1 MRTFGFWQKE
11 TKRVS
16 MAMTLKVSFGFF
28 CDVHFFWILKR
39 LAQQLFFMSHTLK
52 ILLKFMIGF
61 QIYILI
67 IK

>member
-1 MRTFGFWQKE
+1 MRTFGFWQKD

-16 MAMTLKVSFGFF
+16 MAATVSFGFF
-28 CDVHFFWILKR
+28 CEVHFFWILKR

-67 IK
+67 